1 MANNKRKRRR
11 EPSKR
16 GSIIALCIVL
26 LLTIFVGYLG
36 FNGLWLDSRG
46 LWKLLPWLPTADTA
60 NWPKPLTLGLDLRGG
75 VYIEYDAT
83 APEGSESDFKTLMD
97 GTVEII
103 QNRLTAAGYSEA
115 TVQTINNGTGIRA
128 EIPSVSD
135 PEAIVQLVGKTAVL
149 SFRTADGTEF
159 MTGKH
164 VKRANYTYDST
175 EGKGYY
181 ISLELDNEGADLF
194 AQATARAAAST
205 GENKRIGIYLDNE
218 MLMNPEAHEAIYG
231 GNIAITGNFTQ
242 EEARNYAAQIQSG
255 ALPLNLKEL
264 NHSTVSATL
273 GDNALSGAVTAAFI
287 GILLIMGFMIFR
299 YRLNGVVAS
308 WALCIYIIVLFF
320 LLALFDGIQ
329 LTLPGL
335 AGIVL
340 GIGMAV
346 DANVII
352 YERFNEELR
361 SGSDVKRAAKS
372 GFKNAMRAILDANVT
387 TMIAGL
393 VLLFFGTGPS
403 QGFAKTLLLGV
414 LVSMLTA
421 VLVTRFL
428 LTRFIGAGLNN
439 PKLYCNVPAAPAE
452 AEKEVQ

>member
-1 MANNKRKRRR
+1 MAKNKRKRRK

-36 FNGLWLDSRG
+36 FNGMWLDGRG

-75 VYIEYDAT
+75 VYIEYEAT
-83 APEGSESDFKTLMD
+83 APEGSESDFGTLMD

-103 QNRLTAAGYSEA
+103 QSRLTAAGYSEA
-115 TVQTINNGTGIRA
+115 TVQTINNGSGIRA

-149 SFRTADGTEF
+149 SFRYADGTEF

-164 VKRANYTYDST
+164 VKRASAAYDST

-181 ISLELDNEGADLF
+181 IALELDSEGSDLF
-194 AQATARAAAST
+194 AQATATSVNST
-205 GENKRIGIYLDNE
+205 IGIYLDDE
-218 MLMNPEAHEAIYG
+218 ELMNPKVSEAIYG
-231 GNIAITGNFTQ
+231 GNIAITGGFTQ
-242 EEARNYAAQIQSG
+242 DEARNYAAQIQSG

-361 SGSDVKRAAKS
+361 AGNDVKHAAKN

-393 VLLFFGTGPS
+393 VLLFFGTGPI

-414 LVSMLTA
+414 AVSMLTA
-421 VLVTRFL
+421 VFVTRFL
-428 LTRFIGAGLNN
+428 LTRFIGAGLDN
-439 PKLYCNVPAAPAE
+439 PNLYCGKIPANE
-452 AEKEVQ
+452 AKEVL

>member
-1 MANNKRKRRR
+1 MAKNKRRR
-11 EPSKR
+11 RKGPSKR

-36 FNGLWLDSRG
+36 FNGLWLDGRG

-75 VYIEYDAT
+75 VYIEYEAT
-83 APEGSESDFKTLMD
+83 APEGSESDFSTLMD
-97 GTVEII
+97 GTVKVI
-103 QNRLTAAGYSEA
+103 QNRLTGAGYSEA

-128 EIPSVSD
+128 EIPSVTD

-149 SFRTADGTEF
+149 SFRDADGHEF
-159 MTGKH
+159 MTGKN
-164 VKRANYTYDST
+164 VKSATAAYDSQ

-181 ISLELDNEGADLF
+181 IALDLDSEGADLF
-194 AQATARAAAST
+194 GAATAAAALKKST
-205 GENKRIGIYLDNE
+205 GQNQISIYLDNE
-218 MLMNPEAHEAIYG
+218 LLMNPSADSAIYG
-231 GNIAITGNFTQ
+231 GNIAITGGFTQ
-242 EEARNYAAQIQSG
+242 EVAREYAIQIQSG

-287 GILLIMGFMIFR
+287 GILLIMAFMILR

-320 LLALFDGIQ
+320 LIALFRIQ

-335 AGIVL
+335 AGVVL

-352 YERFNEELR
+352 FERFNEEARKGR
-361 SGSDVKRAAKS
+361 SAKAAVKA
-372 GFKNAMRAILDANVT
+372 GFKNAMSAVLDANVT
-387 TMIAGL
+387 TVIAAI
-393 VLLFFGTGPS
+393 VLLIFGTGS
-403 QGFAKTLLLGV
+403 IQGFARTLLLGV
-414 LVSMLTA
+414 IVSMLSA
-421 VLVTRFL
+421 ILITRFL
-428 LTRFIGAGLNN
+428 MNRFVNAGFTGIN
-439 PKLYCNVPAAPAE
+439 LYTKVK
-452 AEKEVQ
+452 AEKEGEQ

>member
-1 MANNKRKRRR
+1 MAKNKRRR
-11 EPSKR
+11 RKGPSKR

-36 FNGLWLDSRG
+36 FNGLWLDGRG
-46 LWKLLPWLPTADTA
+46 
-60 NWPKPLTLGLDLRGG
+60 LTLGLDLRGG
-75 VYIEYDAT
+75 VYIEYEAT
-83 APEGSESDFKTLMD
+83 APEGSESDFSTLMD
-97 GTVEII
+97 GTVKVI
-103 QNRLTAAGYSEA
+103 QNRLTGAGYSEA

-128 EIPSVSD
+128 EIPSVTD

-149 SFRTADGTEF
+149 SFRDADGHEF
-159 MTGKH
+159 MTGKN
-164 VKRANYTYDST
+164 VKSATAAYDSQ

-181 ISLELDNEGADLF
+181 IALDLDSEGADLF
-194 AQATARAAAST
+194 GAATAAAALKKST
-205 GENKRIGIYLDNE
+205 GQNQISIYLDNE
-218 MLMNPEAHEAIYG
+218 LLMNPSADSAIYG
-231 GNIAITGNFTQ
+231 GNIAITGGFTQ
-242 EEARNYAAQIQSG
+242 EVAREYAIQIQSG

-287 GILLIMGFMIFR
+287 GILLIMAFMILR

-361 SGSDVKRAAKS
+361 AGRDVKTAAKS

-393 VLLFFGTGPS
+393 VLLFFGTGPI

-414 LVSMLTA
+414 VVSMLTA

-428 LTRFIGAGLNN
+428 LTRFIGAGLDN
-439 PKLYCNVPAAPAE
+439 PKLYCGRIPAAADAQE
-452 AEKEVQ
+452 TKEVQ